1 MSIPLKSLSAEQF
14 RALLEVEESHFID
27 LKSAEISPANLSKTA
42 AAFCNTSGG
51 ELFIGI
57 EEAVGEQG
65 KERKWNGFTD
75 LEAANAHIQVI
86 EGMSPLGN
94 HYDAEFLRAIDA
106 PGFVLHLTM
115 FKTKEI
121 ISASNG
127 KVYVRRSAQ
136 SLPVENEVALERL
149 KYDKGIKSFED
160 ELANAKIEDIANSTT
175 VIEFLL
181 DVVPSAEPDQ
191 WLSKQQVL
199 IDGRPTVAGI
209 LLYSD
214 LPQAVLP
221 KRSAIKILRYQT
233 KDHGERD
240 FLAFDPLT
248 IEGPIYSLV
257 YDGVDKCKE
266 LIEQIKKLG
275 PDGLQTIVYPE
286 EALHEVLTN
295 AVLHRD
301 YSIAADVQVRIF
313 DNRVEIESP
322 GRLPG
327 HVTVDLITK
336 TQFARNPKLVRL
348 VNKFKNPPNKDVGEG
363 LRTTF
368 EAMDKLRL
376 KKPVIE
382 ERENSVVVV
391 LRHESLGSPEQLVM
405 EYLEKNAEITN
416 AIGREITGIRSE
428 NTMKEVFYRL
438 RDRDQL
444 EQVPNKFGNKAAWRK
459 KKGQPLQP
467 PDLFE

>member
-1 MSIPLKSLSAEQF
+1 MSIPLKTLSNEQYQ
-14 RALLEVEESHFID
+14 ALLAIEESHFSD
-27 LKSAEISPANLSKTA
+27 LKSIDIGPGKLTNTVS
-42 AAFCNTSGG
+42 AFCKNSGG
-51 ELFIGI
+51 EIFIGI
-57 EEAVGEQG
+57 EELEGETG
-65 KERKWNGFTD
+65 KVRVWDAFAD
-75 LEAANAHIQVI
+75 QEAANAHLQVI
-86 EGMSPLGN
+86 ERLYPIGN
-94 HYDAEFLRAIDA
+94 HYIAEFLKCNGA
-106 PGFVLHLTM
+106 PGVVLHVTV
-115 FKTKEI
+115 FKTQEI
-121 ISASNG
+121 VFASNG
-127 KVYVRRSAQ
+127 KAYVRRGSQ
-136 SLPVENEVALERL
+136 NLPVDADGALDRL

-160 ELANAKIEDIANSTT
+160 ELTNAQLDEVENSLITLEFITT
-175 VIEFLL
+175 
-181 DVVPSAEPDQ
+181 VVPSTDPVH
-191 WLSKQQVL
+191 WLQKQRVL
-199 IDGRPTVAGI
+199 IGDRLSVAGV

-214 LPQAVLP
+214 LPQATLP

-233 KDHGERD
+233 KNEGERD

-257 YDGVDKCKE
+257 YDAVDQCKM
-266 LIEQIKKLG
+266 LIEEIKKLG
-275 PDGLQTIVYPE
+275 PNGLEKIIYPE

-313 DNRVEIESP
+313 DNRIEIESP

-327 HVTVDLITK
+327 HVTVELITK

-348 VNKFKNPPNKDVGEG
+348 VSKFKNPPNKDVGEG

-376 KKPVIE
+376 KRPLIE
-382 ERENSVVVV
+382 ERENSVVVI

-405 EYLEKNAEITN
+405 EFLKSNAEISN
-416 AIGREITGIRSE
+416 ATGREITGIKSE

-444 EQVPNKFGNKAAWRK
+444 EQVPGRNGNKAAWQIK
-459 KKGQPLQP
+459 KVI
-467 PDLFE
+467 